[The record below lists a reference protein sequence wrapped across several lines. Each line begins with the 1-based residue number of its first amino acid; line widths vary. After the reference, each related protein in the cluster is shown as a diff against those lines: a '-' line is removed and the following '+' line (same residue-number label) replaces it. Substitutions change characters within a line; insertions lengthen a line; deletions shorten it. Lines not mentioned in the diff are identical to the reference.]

1 MIACGDCFVK
11 MGIDKDQPES
21 KQNYENFFNF
31 SNDLKNEVVIRSV
44 NFHLINHLQCER
56 LTKEIIPLLK
66 EYKKEMEFLIVII
79 IIDSDCRDFV
89 MNVPAIS
96 WNVIITIKK
105 CRSSLMI
112 LL

>member
-44 NFHLINHLQCER
+44 NFHLINHL
-56 LTKEIIPLLK
+56 
-66 EYKKEMEFLIVII
+66 
-79 IIDSDCRDFV
+79 
-89 MNVPAIS
+89 
-96 WNVIITIKK
+96 
-105 CRSSLMI
+105 
-112 LL
+112 